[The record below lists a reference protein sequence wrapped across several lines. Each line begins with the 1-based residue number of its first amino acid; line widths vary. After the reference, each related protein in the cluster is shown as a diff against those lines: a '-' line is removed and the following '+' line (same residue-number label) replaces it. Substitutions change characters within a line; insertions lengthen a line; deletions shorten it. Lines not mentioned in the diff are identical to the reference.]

1 MSDRSGPTDGPTHE
15 TPEPPVDSAPDTSD
29 SDDHP
34 VFGSDSSSAGT
45 SLSTASQKRGF
56 FRRHK
61 ALTALA
67 VIFIVLAGAAGGYVW
82 WFNHQFT
89 NIERVP
95 AGIETAPE
103 KEGSN
108 EKSYPLNILLLGAD
122 HGKVGQSVAEDLE
135 DGEWTPFEH
144 RSDTIMLVHIP
155 ANRKTV
161 QLVSIPRDTWTKI
174 DGYPSEGH
182 YAKINAAFAYGG
194 PSLAVKTVQDLT
206 GISID
211 HLAII
216 DWVGFKD
223 LTTALGGVRVYIP
236 KTFYDESQRT
246 TWEQGWQ
253 TLEGERA
260 LQYVRTRYGLDDG
273 DFDRIHRQQNFM
285 RSTMG
290 ELLSKGTTRNP
301 ITLSKV
307 LRVVT
312 SNLTVD
318 DSWDNGEIKALAWS
332 LRDLGTGDVDFV
344 TAPLGRYDTTPDG
357 QSIVRLAP
365 KKSKALFKA
374 IENDDIE
381 SYLDKYPDAEL
392 PGKTSV
398 N

>member
-1 MSDRSGPTDGPTHE
+1 MSDSTGPVDGSAPESSDPTSAGSAADPSGPPKAHRKPGI
-15 TPEPPVDSAPDTSD
+15 
-29 SDDHP
+29 
-34 VFGSDSSSAGT
+34 
-45 SLSTASQKRGF
+45 

-67 VIFIVLAGAAGGYVW
+67 VIFILLAGSFGGFLW
-82 WFNHQFT
+82 WLNHQIG
-89 NIERVP
+89 NIERVN
-95 AGIETAPE
+95 AGIHTAPK

-122 HGKVGQSVAEDLE
+122 HGEVGGQSVAEDLA
-135 DGEWTPFEH
+135 DGKWTPFVH

-155 ANRKTV
+155 ADRDTV

-174 DGYPSEGH
+174 AGYPTANH
-182 YAKINAAFAYGG
+182 YAKINAAFSYGG
-194 PSLAVKTVQDLT
+194 PSLAVKTVQQLT
-206 GISID
+206 GISVD

-236 KTFYDESQRT
+236 QTFYDESQRT

-260 LQYVRTRYGLDDG
+260 LQYVRTRYGLANG
-273 DFDRIHRQQNFM
+273 DFDRIQRQQNFL
-285 RSTMG
+285 RSTMA
-290 ELLSKGTTRNP
+290 ELLAKGTTRNP
-301 ITLSKV
+301 ITLTKV
-307 LRVVT
+307 VNVIT

-318 DSWDNGEIKALAWS
+318 DSWDNNEIRSLALS
-332 LRDLGTGDVDFV
+332 MRNIGTADVQFV
-344 TAPLGRYDTTPDG
+344 TAPLGRYDTSPDG

-365 KKSKALFKA
+365 DKSAALFDA
-374 IENDDIE
+374 IKHDDLQR
-381 SYLDKYPDAEL
+381 YLNKYPRAAL
-392 PGKTSV
+392 GSNTSV